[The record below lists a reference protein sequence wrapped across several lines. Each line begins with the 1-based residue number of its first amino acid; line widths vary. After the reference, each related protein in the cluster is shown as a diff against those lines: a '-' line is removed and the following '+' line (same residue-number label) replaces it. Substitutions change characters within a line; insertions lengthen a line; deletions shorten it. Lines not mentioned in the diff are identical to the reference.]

1 MRCPWFLFQFCDNLL
16 RPCVCPYNSIVQGLA
31 SLVVP
36 DYGCF
41 ALVGYSDALDAAP
54 GVALGFELLDGFFDA
69 GLYGGYNLEGV
80 MFVPAGSG

>member
-1 MRCPWFLFQFCDNLL
+1 M
-16 RPCVCPYNSIVQGLA
+16 
-31 SLVVP
+31 VP